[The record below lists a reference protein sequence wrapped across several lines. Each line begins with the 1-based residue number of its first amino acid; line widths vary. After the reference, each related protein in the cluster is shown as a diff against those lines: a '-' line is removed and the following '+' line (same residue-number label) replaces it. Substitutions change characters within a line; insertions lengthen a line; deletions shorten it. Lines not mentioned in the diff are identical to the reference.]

1 MTKVINYQRVSTGA
15 QDAKRQTF
23 LAKEYCNMYGY
34 ELVDIISEQ
43 VSGTKTD
50 RKSIGKLL
58 SLTNKDCDLVVV
70 SELSRLTR
78 EEDYDQIIYYI
89 KTIKRNG
96 IDVCFL
102 DEPTTVYKHDERFT
116 LPQLIT
122 LIVKAQGANEE
133 LSKIR
138 GRMASGKKAKA
149 AANPYM
155 VTGSKIP
162 FGFKKVD
169 NPHYIKGK
177 TPKSLLEFD
186 RNEVTALK
194 FCYDMAITGK
204 RSQEIC
210 DYLNLNGFLHKD
222 NKKWVNSEIT
232 RLLRRKIYNGQRTI
246 CGITHKIKKII
257 PDDVFE
263 QANKCISQKRCCIA
277 KQAHFNPLKGLFFC
291 DCGLPMSVHK
301 IGWKDALAYKCLYNN
316 YYKRHA
322 NKQYDKCENGYV
334 YYNKVVGYVYNSCK
348 KFITD
353 SEYYGQSK
361 ITIDHHRR
369 QIDMYK
375 DALHKKQA
383 ELSAIDREFKN
394 LDRNIANTE
403 LDEYILEQLNKRAKD
418 LRIRREVVDA
428 EIKQVMVEIRQ
439 SEQEINNLQNDTK
452 TEGLTIHEK
461 SELFN
466 KIIDKV
472 VWKCEKM
479 KRKGIIHIY
488 FKNGYEIEEE
498 ISNK

>member
-23 LAKEYCNMYGY
+23 LAKEYCKMYGY

-43 VSGTKTD
+43 VSGAKTD
-50 RKSIGKLL
+50 RKSIDKLL
-58 SLTNKDCDLVVV
+58 ALTNKDCDLVVV

-89 KTIKRNG
+89 KTIKKNG

-133 LSKIR
+133 LNKIR
-138 GRMASGKKAKA
+138 GRMESGKKAKA
-149 AANPYM
+149 AVNPYM

-162 FGFKKVD
+162 FGFRKVD
-169 NPHYIKGK
+169 NPNYVKGK

-186 RNEVTALK
+186 RNEIAALK
-194 FCYDMAITGK
+194 FIYNMAITGK
-204 RSQEIC
+204 RSQEIA

-222 NKKWVNSEIT
+222 GKKWVNSEIT
-232 RLLRRKIYNGQRTI
+232 RLLKQKIYNGEREI

-257 PDDVFE
+257 PDEVFN
-263 QANKCISQKRCCIA
+263 QTNKCISKKRCIIA
-277 KQAHFNPLKGLFFC
+277 KSEHFNPLKGLFYC
-291 DCGLPMSVHK
+291 DCGLPMSVRK
-301 IGWKDALAYKCLYNN
+301 LGWKDALTYKCLYTM

-322 NKQYDKCENGYV
+322 NKQYDKCENGYI
-334 YYNKVVGYVYNSCK
+334 YYDKVVSYVYDSCK
-348 KFITD
+348 NFITD
-353 SEYYGQSK
+353 SEYYGQSR
-361 ITIDHHRR
+361 ITIEHHRM
-369 QIDMYK
+369 QIDMFK
-375 DALHKKQA
+375 DALNKKQV
-383 ELSAIDREFKN
+383 ELSSIDREFKKLERN
-394 LDRNIANTE
+394 LSNTE
-403 LDEYILEQLNKRAKD
+403 LDEYILGKLNERAKE
-418 LRIRREVVDA
+418 LRIRREELEA
-428 EIKQVMVEIRQ
+428 EIKQVMDEIRQ
-439 SEQEINNLQNDTK
+439 SEQDINNLQNDTK
-452 TEGLTIHEK
+452 VEGLNIHEK

-479 KRKGIIHIY
+479 KRKEIY
-488 FKNGYEIEEE
+488 LTRNLMNIY
-498 ISNK
+498 